1 MILSKERKT
10 VAVDKELAEKLS
22 EVAKKEGKTIFSF
35 INDLIKSAIDSSEI
49 KESFVDVLDMHKSF
63 NLARDVG
70 FTLTPLKL
78 ENHALSLVFEDE
90 GKKEKLI
97 DQWYNWG
104 SWLGNYVKAR
114 FPGEEFEYIIKIS
127 KTIFISGEVFEFENS
142 GNAVTIRIYGNVMG
156 EERTTLIA
164 KAFEGIFHEFG
175 YKTDIKDVSRGIC
188 RLKLKK

>member
-1 MILSKERKT
+1 MSKERKT

-22 EVAKKEGKTIFSF
+22 DVAKKEGKTIFSF
-35 INDLIKSAIDSSEI
+35 INDLIKSAIDASEI
-49 KESFVDVLDMHKSF
+49 KESFIDILEMHRSF

-78 ENHALSLVFEDE
+78 ENFALSLVFEDE

-97 DQWYNWG
+97 NQWYNWG

-114 FPGEEFEYIIKIS
+114 FPGEEFQYIIKIS

-142 GNAVTIRIYGNVMG
+142 KSNSVTIRIYGNVMG

-175 YKTDIKDVSRGIC
+175 FKTELKDVSRGIC
-188 RLKLKK
+188 RLQLNK